1 MNLPTPVISDNSRR
15 IIGESEPMQVVLRQ
29 VAQVAPTKAT
39 VLITGETGVGKD
51 VIAQAIHE
59 GSPRKDKPF
68 KAVNCGA
75 FYKDLLQSELFGHE
89 KGAFTGATTQ
99 RRGVFEQAN
108 GGTLF
113 LDEVAEMSP
122 EVQVKFLRVLETQE
136 FTRLGGE
143 RNIKVDVRII
153 AATNVNLATS
163 VNQKKFR
170 QDLYYRLNLFR
181 IQIPPLRDRRED
193 IPLFVSAFV
202 SELSAEHG
210 KPITGI
216 TPESL
221 NYLQN
226 ADWYG
231 NVRELKNAIETA
243 IISATTEELQL
254 KDFPMDPEAQQ
265 VSLVPVQTAGTQL
278 APTPVVDAITGET
291 DLLDESGGALQVV
304 GTSGSAIATENLAIY
319 KTILGLILSAI
330 RLLEPAATANNE
342 MPFLIPDADTSWMQ
356 ISDTDDAAAV
366 LRKALEVLSTI
377 ARALENRTQ
386 DGVLPITAPVEQ
398 RDGSQGREEYMP
410 VLDEEGV
417 IGRVGMTMAEIE
429 QVAIQ
434 KTLAEAGGEL
444 LNNPNA
450 LALGPTPL
458 TRAKAKKIRLYLKNV
473 LYYITETHI
482 IGITCLSKTPK
493 KTGIQIQTLSIVA
506 NTMLSGVRS
515 IDARF

>member
-1 MNLPTPVISDNSRR
+1 MNFPTPVISDNSRR
-15 IIGESEPMQVVLRQ
+15 IIGESAPMEVVLRQ
-29 VAQVAPTKAT
+29 VSQVAPTHAT

-59 GSPRKDKPF
+59 GSPRKNRPF

-75 FYKDLLQSELFGHE
+75 FYQDLLQSELFGHE
-89 KGAFTGATTQ
+89 KGAFTGATNQ
-99 RRGVFEQAN
+99 RRGVFEQAD

-143 RNIKVDVRII
+143 RNIKVNVRII

-163 VNQKKFR
+163 VRQKKFR

-193 IPLFVSAFV
+193 IPLFVSAFIP
-202 SELSAEHG
+202 ELSAEHG

-216 TPESL
+216 TSDAL

-231 NVRELKNAIETA
+231 NVRELRNAIETA

-254 KDFPMDPEAQQ
+254 KDFPVDPESQQ
-265 VSLVPVQTAGTQL
+265 VSLVPVETAGMQL
-278 APTPVVDAITGET
+278 APTQIVDAATTEI
-291 DLLDESGGALQVV
+291 DLLDESSGALQVV
-304 GTSGSAIATENLAIY
+304 DIPAGAIATGNIAIY

-342 MPFLIPDADTSWMQ
+342 VPFLIPDEDTSWMQ
-356 ISDTDDAAAV
+356 ISDTDDAAEV
-366 LRKALEVLSTI
+366 LKKALEILSTI
-377 ARALENRTQ
+377 AKTLEHRAQE
-386 DGVLPITAPVEQ
+386 GVLPIAAPVEQ
-398 RDGSQGREEYMP
+398 PDGYLP
-410 VLDEEGV
+410 VLDAEAV

-429 QVAIQ
+429 RAAIQ
-434 KTLAEAGGEL
+434 KTLAEADGNKTE
-444 LNNPNA
+444 A
-450 LALGPTPL
+450 
-458 TRAKAKKIRLYLKNV
+458 AKILD
-473 LYYITETHI
+473 I
-482 IGITCLSKTPK
+482 
-493 KTGIQIQTLSIVA
+493 
-506 NTMLSGVRS
+506 GVRTLHRKLDTYRQEANS
-515 IDARF
+515 NSGDSFNQE

>member
-15 IIGESEPMQVVLRQ
+15 IIGESAPMQVVLRQ
-29 VAQVAPTKAT
+29 VAQVAPTNAT

-59 GSPRKDKPF
+59 GSPRKNRPF

-75 FYKDLLQSELFGHE
+75 FYQDLLQSELFGHE
-89 KGAFTGATTQ
+89 KGAFTGATNQ
-99 RRGVFEQAN
+99 RRGVFEQADE
-108 GGTLF
+108 GTLF

-143 RNIKVDVRII
+143 KNIKVNVRII

-163 VNQKKFR
+163 VRQKKFR

-193 IPLFVSAFV
+193 IPLFVSAFIP
-202 SELSAEHG
+202 ELSAEHG

-216 TPESL
+216 TSEAL

-231 NVRELKNAIETA
+231 NVRELRNAIETA

-254 KDFPMDPEAQQ
+254 KDFPMDPESQQ
-265 VSLVPVQTAGTQL
+265 VSLVPVQTSGTQL
-278 APTPVVDAITGET
+278 APTQIVDTITGEA
-291 DLLDESGGALQVV
+291 DLLDESSGALQVV
-304 GTSGSAIATENLAIY
+304 DIPAGAIATGNIAIY

-330 RLLEPAATANNE
+330 RLLEPAATTNNE
-342 MPFLIPDADTSWMQ
+342 VPFLIPDEDTSWMQ
-356 ISDTDDAAAV
+356 ISDTDDAAEV
-366 LRKALEVLSTI
+366 LKKALEILSTI
-377 ARALENRTQ
+377 AKTLEHRAQE
-386 DGVLPITAPVEQ
+386 GVLPIAAPVEQ
-398 RDGSQGREEYMP
+398 PNGYLP
-410 VLDEEGV
+410 VLDEEAV

-429 QVAIQ
+429 RAAIQ
-434 KTLAEAGGEL
+434 KTLAEADGNKTE
-444 LNNPNA
+444 A
-450 LALGPTPL
+450 
-458 TRAKAKKIRLYLKNV
+458 AKILD
-473 LYYITETHI
+473 I
-482 IGITCLSKTPK
+482 
-493 KTGIQIQTLSIVA
+493 
-506 NTMLSGVRS
+506 GVRTLHRKL
-515 IDARF
+515 DAYKQETDNLSDHLNQE

>member
-15 IIGESEPMQVVLRQ
+15 IIGESAPMQVVLRQ
-29 VAQVAPTKAT
+29 VAQVAPTNAT

-59 GSPRKDKPF
+59 GSPRKNRPF

-75 FYKDLLQSELFGHE
+75 FYQDLLQSELFGHE
-89 KGAFTGATTQ
+89 KGAFTGATNQ
-99 RRGVFEQAN
+99 RRGVFEQADA
-108 GGTLF
+108 GTLF

-143 RNIKVDVRII
+143 RNIKVNVRII

-163 VNQKKFR
+163 VRQKKFR

-193 IPLFVSAFV
+193 IPLFVSAFIP
-202 SELSAEHG
+202 ELSAEHG

-216 TPESL
+216 TSEAL
-221 NYLQN
+221 DYLQN

-231 NVRELKNAIETA
+231 NVRELRNAIESA

-265 VSLVPVQTAGTQL
+265 VSLVPVQTSGTQL
-278 APTPVVDAITGET
+278 VDATPTET
-291 DLLDESGGALQVV
+291 DLLDEPGGALQVV
-304 GTSGSAIATENLAIY
+304 DTAAGAIATGNMVSIY

-342 MPFLIPDADTSWMQ
+342 VPFLIPDEDTSWMQ
-356 ISDTDDAAAV
+356 ISDTDDAAEV
-366 LRKALEVLSTI
+366 LKKALEILSTI
-377 ARALENRTQ
+377 AKTLEYRAQE
-386 DGVLPITAPVEQ
+386 GVLPIAAPMEQ
-398 RDGSQGREEYMP
+398 RGGSQGEYLP
-410 VLDEEGV
+410 VLDEEEV

-429 QVAIQ
+429 RAAIQ
-434 KTLAEAGGEL
+434 KTLAEADGNKTE
-444 LNNPNA
+444 A
-450 LALGPTPL
+450 
-458 TRAKAKKIRLYLKNV
+458 AKILD
-473 LYYITETHI
+473 I
-482 IGITCLSKTPK
+482 
-493 KTGIQIQTLSIVA
+493 
-506 NTMLSGVRS
+506 GVRTLHRKL
-515 IDARF
+515 DAYRQEANSNLDDGFNQE

>member
-29 VAQVAPTKAT
+29 VTQVAPTKAT

-59 GSPRKDKPF
+59 GSPRKEKPF

-122 EVQVKFLRVLETQE
+122 EVQVKFLRVLETRE
-136 FTRLGGE
+136 FNRLGGE

-193 IPLFVSAFV
+193 IPLFISAFV

-216 TPESL
+216 TPEAL

-226 ADWYG
+226 ANWYG
-231 NVRELKNAIETA
+231 NVRELRNAIETA

-254 KDFPMDPEAQQ
+254 KDFPMDPESQQ
-265 VSLVPVQTAGTQL
+265 VSLVPVQTSGTQL
-278 APTPVVDAITGET
+278 APTQVVDAITGET

-304 GTSGSAIATENLAIY
+304 GTANNAIATENIAIY

-330 RLLEPAATANNE
+330 RLLEPAATAGNE
-342 MPFLIPDADTSWMQ
+342 MPFLIPDEDTSWMQ

-377 ARALENRTQ
+377 ARALENRAQ
-386 DGVLPITAPVEQ
+386 DGVLPIAAPVEQ
-398 RDGSQGREEYMP
+398 RGGSQGSDEYMP
-410 VLDEEGV
+410 VLDDGGV

-434 KTLAEAGGEL
+434 KTLAEAGGNKTE
-444 LNNPNA
+444 A
-450 LALGPTPL
+450 
-458 TRAKAKKIRLYLKNV
+458 AKILD
-473 LYYITETHI
+473 I
-482 IGITCLSKTPK
+482 
-493 KTGIQIQTLSIVA
+493 
-506 NTMLSGVRS
+506 GVRTLHRKL
-515 IDARF
+515 DAYRQETDNSDQE

>member
-15 IIGESEPMQVVLRQ
+15 IIGESAPMQVVLRQ
-29 VAQVAPTKAT
+29 VGQVAPTHAT

-59 GSPRKDKPF
+59 GSPRKNRPF

-75 FYKDLLQSELFGHE
+75 FYQDLLQSELFGHE
-89 KGAFTGATTQ
+89 KGAFTGATNQ
-99 RRGVFEQAN
+99 RRGVFEQAD

-113 LDEVAEMSP
+113 LDEVAEMSS

-143 RNIKVDVRII
+143 KNIKVNVRII
-153 AATNVNLATS
+153 AATNVNLTKT
-163 VNQKKFR
+163 VRQKKFR

-193 IPLFVSAFV
+193 IPLFVSAFIP
-202 SELSAEHG
+202 ELSAEHG

-216 TPESL
+216 TSDAL

-231 NVRELKNAIETA
+231 NVRELRNAIETA

-254 KDFPMDPEAQQ
+254 KDFPMDPESQQ
-265 VSLVPVQTAGTQL
+265 VSLVPVQTSGTQL
-278 APTPVVDAITGET
+278 APTQVVDTTTGEA
-291 DLLDESGGALQVV
+291 DLLDEQGGALQVV
-304 GTSGSAIATENLAIY
+304 DTSGGAIATGNIAIY

-342 MPFLIPDADTSWMQ
+342 VPFLIPDEDTSWMQ
-356 ISDTDDAAAV
+356 ISDTDDAADV
-366 LRKALEVLSTI
+366 LKKALEILSTI
-377 ARALENRTQ
+377 AKTLEHRAQE
-386 DGVLPITAPVEQ
+386 GVLPIAAQGSSQVP
-398 RDGSQGREEYMP
+398 DGYLP
-410 VLDEEGV
+410 VLDEEEV

-429 QVAIQ
+429 RAAIQ
-434 KTLAEAGGEL
+434 KTLAESDGNKTEA
-444 LNNPNA
+444 
-450 LALGPTPL
+450 
-458 TRAKAKKIRLYLKNV
+458 AKILD
-473 LYYITETHI
+473 I
-482 IGITCLSKTPK
+482 
-493 KTGIQIQTLSIVA
+493 
-506 NTMLSGVRS
+506 GVRTLHRKL
-515 IDARF
+515 DAYRQEVNNNVDAEE

>member
-15 IIGESEPMQVVLRQ
+15 IIGESAPMQVVLRQ
-29 VAQVAPTKAT
+29 VAQVAPTNAT

-59 GSPRKDKPF
+59 GSPRKNRPF

-75 FYKDLLQSELFGHE
+75 FYQDLLQSELFGHE
-89 KGAFTGATTQ
+89 KGAFTGATNQ
-99 RRGVFEQAN
+99 RRGVFEQADA
-108 GGTLF
+108 GTLF

-143 RNIKVDVRII
+143 GNIKVNVRII

-163 VNQKKFR
+163 VRQKKFR

-181 IQIPPLRDRRED
+181 IQVPPLRDRRED
-193 IPLFVSAFV
+193 IPLFVSAFIP
-202 SELSAEHG
+202 ELSAEHG

-216 TPESL
+216 TSEAL

-231 NVRELKNAIETA
+231 NVRELRNAIETA

-254 KDFPMDPEAQQ
+254 KNFPMDPESQQ
-265 VSLVPVQTAGTQL
+265 VSLVPVQTSGTQL
-278 APTPVVDAITGET
+278 VDATTTET
-291 DLLDESGGALQVV
+291 DLLDEPGGTLQVV
-304 GTSGSAIATENLAIY
+304 DTAAGAIATGNIAIY

-342 MPFLIPDADTSWMQ
+342 VPFLIPDEDTSWMQ
-356 ISDTDDAAAV
+356 ISDTDDAAEV
-366 LRKALEVLSTI
+366 LKKALEILSTI
-377 ARALENRTQ
+377 AKTLEYRAQE
-386 DGVLPITAPVEQ
+386 GVLPIAAPMEQ
-398 RDGSQGREEYMP
+398 RGGSQGEYLP
-410 VLDEEGV
+410 VLDEEAV

-429 QVAIQ
+429 RAAIQ
-434 KTLAEAGGEL
+434 KTLAEADGNKTE
-444 LNNPNA
+444 A
-450 LALGPTPL
+450 
-458 TRAKAKKIRLYLKNV
+458 AKILD
-473 LYYITETHI
+473 I
-482 IGITCLSKTPK
+482 
-493 KTGIQIQTLSIVA
+493 
-506 NTMLSGVRS
+506 GVRTLHRKL
-515 IDARF
+515 DAYRQEEDNPSDHLNQE

>member
-1 MNLPTPVISDNSRR
+1 MSLPIPVINDSSRR
-15 IIGESEPMQVVLRQ
+15 IIGESAPIQAVLRQ

-59 GSPRKDKPF
+59 SSPRKNRPF

-75 FYKDLLQSELFGHE
+75 FYQDLLQSELFGHE
-89 KGAFTGATTQ
+89 RGSFTGATTQ

-113 LDEVAEMSP
+113 LDEVGEMSP

-143 RNIKVDVRII
+143 KNIKVDVRII
-153 AATNVNLATS
+153 AATNIDLVTS
-163 VNQKKFR
+163 VRQKKFR

-216 TPESL
+216 TQEAL

-226 ADWYG
+226 ADWFG
-231 NVRELKNAIETA
+231 NVRELRNAIETA
-243 IISATTEELQL
+243 IILSTTEELQL
-254 KDFPMDPEAQQ
+254 NDFPLDSESEQ
-265 VSLVPVQTAGTQL
+265 VALLPVPASGTQL
-278 APTPVVDAITGET
+278 APTQVIDTPNEESE
-291 DLLDESGGALQVV
+291 LLNVPGSSLQVV
-304 GTSGSAIATENLAIY
+304 DTAGSAIATENIAIY

-330 RLLEPAATANNE
+330 RLLEPTAATSDE
-342 MPFLIPDADTSWMQ
+342 MPFLIPDEDTSWMQ
-356 ISDTDDAAAV
+356 ISETDDAAGV
-366 LRKALEVLSTI
+366 LKKALEILSAI
-377 ARALENRTQ
+377 AKVLENRAQ
-386 DGVLPITAPVEQ
+386 NGVLPIAAPVEQ
-398 RDGSQGREEYMP
+398 RGSSQAPGEYLP
-410 VLDEEGV
+410 VLDDEEV

-429 QVAIQ
+429 RAAIQ
-434 KTLAEAGGEL
+434 KTLAEVGGNKTE
-444 LNNPNA
+444 A
-450 LALGPTPL
+450 
-458 TRAKAKKIRLYLKNV
+458 AKILD
-473 LYYITETHI
+473 I
-482 IGITCLSKTPK
+482 
-493 KTGIQIQTLSIVA
+493 
-506 NTMLSGVRS
+506 GVRTLHRKL
-515 IDARF
+515 DAYRQAADKADGDLS

>member
-15 IIGESEPMQVVLRQ
+15 IIGESAPMQVVLRQ

-59 GSPRKDKPF
+59 SSPRKGKPF

-89 KGAFTGATTQ
+89 KGSFTGATTQ
-99 RRGVFEQAN
+99 RRGVFEQAD

-153 AATNVNLATS
+153 AATNVDLAAS
-163 VNQKKFR
+163 VKQRKFR

-193 IPLFVSAFV
+193 IPSFVSAFI

-216 TPESL
+216 TSEAL

-226 ADWYG
+226 ANWYG
-231 NVRELKNAIETA
+231 NVRELRNAIETA
-243 IISATTEELQL
+243 IILAVTEELQL
-254 KDFPMDPEAQQ
+254 KDFPMDPEPEQ
-265 VSLVPVQTAGTQL
+265 VSLLPVEVPGTQL
-278 APTPVVDAITGET
+278 APTRVVDTTDDAPELLDVTGE
-291 DLLDESGGALQVV
+291 ALQVV
-304 GTSGSAIATENLAIY
+304 NTPGGAIATENIAIY

-330 RLLEPAATANNE
+330 RLLEPAAATDEE
-342 MPFLIPDADTSWMQ
+342 MPFLIPDEDTSWMQ
-356 ISDTDDAAAV
+356 ISEADDPAGV
-366 LRKALEVLSTI
+366 LKKALEVLSTI
-377 ARALENRTQ
+377 AKVLENRAQ
-386 DGVLPITAPVEQ
+386 DGVLPIAAPVGQ
-398 RDGSQGREEYMP
+398 QGGSQGEYLP
-410 VLDEEGV
+410 VLDEEKI
-417 IGRVGMTMAEIE
+417 IGRVGMTMTEIE
-429 QVAIQ
+429 RAAIQ
-434 KTLAEAGGEL
+434 KTLVEAGGNKTE
-444 LNNPNA
+444 A
-450 LALGPTPL
+450 
-458 TRAKAKKIRLYLKNV
+458 AKILD
-473 LYYITETHI
+473 I
-482 IGITCLSKTPK
+482 
-493 KTGIQIQTLSIVA
+493 
-506 NTMLSGVRS
+506 GVRTLHRKL
-515 IDARF
+515 DAYRQETNSKSD

>member
-15 IIGESEPMQVVLRQ
+15 IIGESAPMQVVLRQ

-59 GSPRKDKPF
+59 SSPRKGKPF

-89 KGAFTGATTQ
+89 KGSFTGATTQ
-99 RRGVFEQAN
+99 RRGVFEQAD

-153 AATNVNLATS
+153 AATNVDLAAS
-163 VNQKKFR
+163 VKQRKFR

-193 IPLFVSAFV
+193 IPSFVSAFI

-216 TPESL
+216 TSEAL

-226 ADWYG
+226 ANWYG
-231 NVRELKNAIETA
+231 NVRELRNAIETA
-243 IISATTEELQL
+243 IILAVTEELQL
-254 KDFPMDPEAQQ
+254 KDFPMDPEPEQ
-265 VSLVPVQTAGTQL
+265 VSLLPVEVPGTQL
-278 APTPVVDAITGET
+278 APTRVVDTTDDAPELLDVTGE
-291 DLLDESGGALQVV
+291 ALQVV
-304 GTSGSAIATENLAIY
+304 NTPGGAIATENIAIY

-330 RLLEPAATANNE
+330 RLLEPTAATDEE
-342 MPFLIPDADTSWMQ
+342 MPFLIPDEDTSWMQ
-356 ISDTDDAAAV
+356 ISEADDPAGV
-366 LRKALEVLSTI
+366 LKKALEVLSTI
-377 ARALENRTQ
+377 AKLLENRAQ
-386 DGVLPITAPVEQ
+386 DGVLPIAAPVGQ
-398 RDGSQGREEYMP
+398 QGGSQREYLP
-410 VLDEEGV
+410 VLDEEKI
-417 IGRVGMTMAEIE
+417 IGRVGMTMTEIE
-429 QVAIQ
+429 RAAIQ
-434 KTLAEAGGEL
+434 KTLVEAGGNKTE
-444 LNNPNA
+444 A
-450 LALGPTPL
+450 
-458 TRAKAKKIRLYLKNV
+458 AKILD
-473 LYYITETHI
+473 I
-482 IGITCLSKTPK
+482 
-493 KTGIQIQTLSIVA
+493 
-506 NTMLSGVRS
+506 GVRTLHRKLDAYRQ
-515 IDARF
+515 IDNLDDSVNQE